1 MPEKRGNSRLD
12 ILSLNL
18 GAIREIV
25 RSGQHFQLALSEN
38 GVELPKLDR
47 SLKSWAHSTPYDI
60 SFSRNKIGTPLI
72 KPHRNGFLLHDPHMF
87 QSRFFVDYHRLQ
99 DPGLKKYLNS
109 PTVRNRL
116 KELNLMT
123 EDDDVICTKKE
134 FAEYLR
140 YLEQIRA
147 LSFGNLT
154 SMAVRIFAITIF
166 FYFASYSEFIVHF
179 YRKKRNYPKI
189 FKLYRTEK
197 NMNLN
202 LLEFF
207 DAKNIEV
214 FAN

>member
-1 MPEKRGNSRLD
+1 MPEKGENSRLD

-18 GAIREIV
+18 GAIKEIV
-25 RSGQHFQLALSEN
+25 RSGRHFQLALSEN

-99 DPGLKKYLNS
+99 DPGLKKYLKS

-116 KELNLMT
+116 RELNLMSD
-123 EDDDVICTKKE
+123 DDDVICTKKE

-154 SMAVRIFAITIF
+154 SMAVRIIAITKKYF
-166 FYFASYSEFIVHF
+166 FSPI
-179 YRKKRNYPKI
+179 
-189 FKLYRTEK
+189 
-197 NMNLN
+197 
-202 LLEFF
+202 LLFL
-207 DAKNIEV
+207 
-214 FAN
+214 